1 MKEQKDKSIAEL
13 LSELKELKKE
23 NSAIKKIY
31 KNEIIKQKLSDKRL
45 HNHLWRKEKIIES
58 SGVGTW
64 EWNVQTNE
72 LVINNQWAEMLG
84 YSISELS
91 PISLKTW
98 ENLAHPDDFL
108 LANVF
113 LEKYFA
119 EEIPKYDF
127 VCRMKHK
134 DGHWVW
140 VHDVG
145 FLISKTKQGKPLQMF
160 GTHTDITDR
169 MQMHHLL
176 NQNRENY
183 ENFFN
188 TINDFLFVLNEQGNI
203 IHTNNTV
210 RNRLGYSSEE
220 LIGNPVLMIHPPE
233 RRVEAGLI
241 VKEMLE
247 DKREFCPVPII
258 TKSGDQIPVQT
269 RVTKGIWDGKPVIF
283 GVSKDIS
290 ELQLSEEKFSKV
302 FLLNPSACGL
312 SDLNTRQYIQV
323 NEAFT
328 RLLGFSNEEVIGKTA
343 VELGILT
350 PDSMQNLLMKI
361 KKKGATLD
369 LETDLMA
376 KNGEIKHV
384 ILSAEDIYVQDKILR
399 YTVVNDI
406 TQRKCYENKIL
417 LKNKELQKLNKQK
430 DRFFSII
437 AHDLKNPFN
446 TIVGFSELMAKQ
458 VQNQDYEDLDEFSQI
473 IEQSSRLIM
482 NLLDNLMQW
491 SRSQTG
497 KMSLN
502 LQKNDMNHLINETI
516 LLLSH
521 AAQKKLIN
529 IKHTISQK
537 ITVFADKEMIATVLR
552 NLIFNAIKFTPDG
565 GEIVISVQEKDGDI
579 LVYVKDTGVGIEK
592 NRISKLF
599 RIDGNASTPGTQD
612 EKGTGLG
619 LILCKEF
626 IEKHH
631 GRIWVESINSAKFQN
646 HGTTFYFTIP
656 NNLEQKSLI
665 GNINTEERNTF
676 NNLKVLIVEDDEP
689 SIEFA
694 TMIVKQITE
703 NIIIARDGVEAVE
716 ICRLSKDIDLVLMDI
731 KMPRMDGYEATQLIR
746 RFNKEVIIIAQTAFT
761 NQGDKMKALEVGCDD
776 YIPKPITPT
785 LLFALIQKY
794 FIRS

>member
-1 MKEQKDKSIAEL
+1 
-13 LSELKELKKE
+13 
-23 NSAIKKIY
+23 
-31 KNEIIKQKLSDKRL
+31 
-45 HNHLWRKEKIIES
+45 
-58 SGVGTW
+58 
-64 EWNVQTNE
+64 
-72 LVINNQWAEMLG
+72 
-84 YSISELS
+84 
-91 PISLKTW
+91 
-98 ENLAHPDDFL
+98 
-108 LANVF
+108 
-113 LEKYFA
+113 
-119 EEIPKYDF
+119 
-127 VCRMKHK
+127 
-134 DGHWVW
+134 
-140 VHDVG
+140 
-145 FLISKTKQGKPLQMF
+145 MF

-210 RNRLGYSSEE
+210 RNRLGYSNEE

-626 IEKHH
+626 VEKHH
-631 GRIWVESINSAKFQN
+631 GRIWVESITSAKFQN